1 MQQSAV
7 HIGWRS
13 HEDNGAVF
21 VIGSRISALLVSFTE
36 VTVLKLSLEM
46 QHTLGRS
53 SLAHAAHTFHGMC
66 ESQPS
71 PCLMLKFCAVCS
83 CC

>member
-53 SLAHAAHTFHGMC
+53 SLLTQLIRSMVCANLNLPHA
-66 ESQPS
+66 
-71 PCLMLKFCAVCS
+71 
-83 CC
+83 

>member
-1 MQQSAV
+1 MEWRCLLRLQAVQQSAV

-53 SLAHAAHTFHGMC
+53 SLLTQLIRSMVCANLNLPHA
-66 ESQPS
+66 
-71 PCLMLKFCAVCS
+71 
-83 CC
+83 

>member
-53 SLAHAAHTFHGMC
+53 SLLTQFIRCMVCANLNLPHA
-66 ESQPS
+66 
-71 PCLMLKFCAVCS
+71 
-83 CC
+83 